1 MDSSD
6 YTGKKHVE
14 QNMKPRELTRWE
26 RKKLRIMGEAKTMR
40 NAFFT
45 GFLVGGAVG
54 CLFGSLTGSYLAYQ
68 YRQISLIPLAALSS
82 GCTFGFF
89 MGIGSVIRSPE
100 AQQMAMGQ

>member
-14 QNMKPRELTRWE
+14 KDQIPKEMTRWE
-26 RKKLRIMGEAKTMR
+26 RKKLRIMGDAKTMR

-54 CLFGSLTGSYLAYQ
+54 SLFGTLTGSYLA
-68 YRQISLIPLAALSS
+68 
-82 GCTFGFF
+82 F
-89 MGIGSVIRSPE
+89 
-100 AQQMAMGQ
+100 